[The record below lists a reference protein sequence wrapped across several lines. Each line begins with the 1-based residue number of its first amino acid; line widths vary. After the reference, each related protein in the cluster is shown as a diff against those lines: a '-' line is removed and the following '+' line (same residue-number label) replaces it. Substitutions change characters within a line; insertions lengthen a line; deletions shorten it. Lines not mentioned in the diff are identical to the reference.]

1 MMEIGIYDDFF
12 SEEIHKE
19 IYNMLIHSNQW
30 SFAGG
35 DSLNRFWHIDDLEQ
49 NQFFRSYLFEIIC
62 EKPDRT
68 FDVKRIYCN
77 GQTACQSGAPHSD
90 DGDMTFLYYPNLE
103 WEVFLGGE
111 LFFIEDDEI
120 IKTVSYKPN
129 RAVIFP
135 AEIIHYAGAPHRFV
149 PDLRIS
155 LTYKF
160 LYNEALTVE
169 AI

>member
-35 DSLNRFWHIDDLEQ
+35 EFPNRFWHIDGLEQ
-49 NQFFRSYLFEIIC
+49 NQFFRSYLFKIIC
-62 EKPDRT
+62 DKLDKS

-77 GQTACQSGAPHSD
+77 GQTACQSGAPHTD
-90 DGDMTFLYYPNLE
+90 DGDITFLYYPNLE
-103 WEVFLGGE
+103 WEVGFGGE

-135 AEIIHYAGAPHRFV
+135 AKIIHYAGAPHRFV

-155 LTYKF
+155 LAYKF

-169 AI
+169 TI